1 MYINIDRPLSSWQ
14 AVQICLHYLSPEA
27 GLKWTAAVPGPE
39 LTDAQSQP
47 GESSPTEATHAY
59 IDTHM
64 ANLYMVKV
72 T

>member
-1 MYINIDRPLSSWQ
+1 
-14 AVQICLHYLSPEA
+14 LHYLSPEA

>member
-1 MYINIDRPLSSWQ
+1 M
-14 AVQICLHYLSPEA
+14 QICLHYLSPEA

-59 IDTHM
+59 SETPG
-64 ANLYMVKV
+64 
-72 T
+72 